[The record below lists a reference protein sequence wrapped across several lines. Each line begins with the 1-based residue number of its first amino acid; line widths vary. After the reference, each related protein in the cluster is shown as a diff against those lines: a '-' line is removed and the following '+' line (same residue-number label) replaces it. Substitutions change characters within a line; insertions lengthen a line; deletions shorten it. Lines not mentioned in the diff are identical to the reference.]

1 MGDYVY
7 PSLKSRIKTEYK
19 IYILA
24 LLFIAVAD
32 SIGQIQIPLGPGKF
46 ILFPIFYSLI
56 LGILSGPQVTKVIQ
70 SKQVKAASKLVI
82 VAICPFIAKLG
93 INAGASL
100 EIVLSAGPA
109 LLLQEFGNLGTI
121 LLAMPLALLLG
132 LKRESVGATHSINR
146 ESNLALITD
155 MFGPDSPE
163 ARGSLSIYIV
173 GGMVGTIYFGFM
185 VSVIA
190 LLGIFHPYA
199 LGMASGVGA
208 GIMMASAT
216 ASLAEI
222 YPAMAD
228 QISALA
234 SASETISGIDGI
246 YMTIFFGIP
255 LCNFLYRKL
264 EPKLEESRT
273 GESKREQRE
282 RKIDHEICGVDFF
295 IHIIRH
301 WNRAG
306 KFCRV

>member
-24 LLFIAVAD
+24 LFFIAVAD

-264 EPKLEESRT
+264 EPKLGRIADRRIE
-273 GESKREQRE
+273 KRA
-282 RKIDHEICGVDFF
+282 K
-295 IHIIRH
+295 
-301 WNRAG
+301 G
-306 KFCRV
+306 KEDRS